1 MHSTNQGWRNICKLF
16 YNKTHKKENEEWVPC
31 GDDEAQQLHEE
42 RHTKNHELDF
52 VNADHELAEDSK
64 ELRTRRYDEVG
75 FKKDNELND
84 DAWFIA

>member
-1 MHSTNQGWRNICKLF
+1 MK
-16 YNKTHKKENEEWVPC
+16 NEAVPC

-42 RHTKNHELDF
+42 RRTKSHELDF
-52 VNADHELAEDSK
+52 VNADLELAKDSK

-84 DAWFIA
+84 A